1 MILDPVNSITSI
13 GFYKKV
19 AGQGLLR
26 TFGYLCYLS
35 AIFAVIG
42 TVALKVKVGP
52 VVDSTFRWLEAEVPT
67 LTFAGGKV
75 SSSQTEFKTIKH
87 PDVPQVAFAIDVSRS
102 EPVTPKDME
111 DAKVI
116 GWLTS
121 GALYMTQQP
130 GRVEVYDFSK
140 SPTLEKPVVI
150 DAGFF
155 RQANGIV
162 HRLMIPLSLFI
173 SFLVFLVWKGFASLF
188 YSLLALAINAVLG
201 AGLAFGS
208 LFTIAVY
215 AQTLVVALQALSLFF
230 ARGLPG
236 MGVIALAATGA
247 YIWLAIKKMIEPPA
261 PAVVPPAV

>member
-19 AGQGLLR
+19 AGQSLLR

-35 AIFAVIG
+35 VLFAVVG
-42 TVALKVKVGP
+42 TFALKVKVGP

-75 SSSQTEFKTIKH
+75 SSSQPELKTLKH
-87 PDVPQVAFAIDVSRS
+87 PEVPQVAFAIDVGRT
-102 EPVTPKDME
+102 EPVTPQEME
-111 DAKVI
+111 QAKVL
-116 GWLTS
+116 GWLT
-121 GALYMTQQP
+121 GTALYMTQSP

-155 RQANGIV
+155 RQANQIV
-162 HRLMIPLSLFI
+162 HRVMIPLSLVI
-173 SFLVFLVWKGFASLF
+173 SFVIFLAWKGLASLF
-188 YSLLALAINAVLG
+188 YSLLALLINAVLG

-215 AQTLVVALQALSLFF
+215 AQTLVVALQALSLFS

-236 MGVIALAATGA
+236 MSVIALAATGA
-247 YIWLAIKKMIEPPA
+247 YIWLGIKKIIEPSA
-261 PAVVPPAV
+261 PAAAPPAA